1 MSQSTIQLVLWGS
14 WVPVV
19 AVCEHCRARASDMPD
34 QQRVGTWFYDA
45 ASVNF
50 MEAPSGDYCDFCASA
65 MFAAGTA
72 VDITA
77 HPDLEQILRRQPH
90 PT

>member
-1 MSQSTIQLVLWGS
+1 MSTPIKLVLWGA
-14 WVPVV
+14 WVPVT
-19 AVCEHCRARASDMPD
+19 AVCENCHASAADMPAH
-34 QQRVGTWFYDA
+34 QRMGTWFYDA

-50 MEAPSGDYCDFCASA
+50 MEAPRGDYCDFCASA
-65 MFAAGTA
+65 MFAAGMA

-77 HPDLEQILRRQPH
+77 HPDLERILRRQPH